1 MPVNVAATSTVK
13 CVHGYVHKFRREIA
27 EASIVDETRLANRQQ
42 QLSTT
47 LIRFGVTVLVMSTTF
62 AAVVALAR

>member
-1 MPVNVAATSTVK
+1 
-13 CVHGYVHKFRREIA
+13 VHKFRREIA